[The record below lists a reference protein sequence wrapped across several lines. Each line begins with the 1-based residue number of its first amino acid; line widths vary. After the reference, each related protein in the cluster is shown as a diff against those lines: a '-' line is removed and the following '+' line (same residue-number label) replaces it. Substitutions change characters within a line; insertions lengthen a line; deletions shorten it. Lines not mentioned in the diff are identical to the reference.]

1 MDKENDLIQDSICQQ
16 NLGASLQE
24 LSPRSLILFLQLFS
38 PLLISCLLL
47 TSP

>member
-24 LSPRSLILFLQLFS
+24 LSLSFHILFPQLFS
-38 PLLISCLLL
+38 PLLICDCF
-47 TSP
+47 